1 MNIVFA
7 VFIILH
13 GLVHFIYFGHAGGY
27 FELKPGLTWPAN
39 SWVFSHWLSDQ
50 GARFLVSLF
59 LVLAG
64 IGFISGGLGILIR
77 QPWWRPVVIITSI
90 LSSLIFISFWNRR
103 MQNLDGQ
110 GAVGILIDFWLLIL
124 VLLIRWPQVSI

>member
-13 GLVHFIYFGHAGGY
+13 GLVHFIYFGHSAGF
-27 FELKPGLTWPAN
+27 FELKPGLSWPDG
-39 SWVFSHWLSDQ
+39 SWVFSHFVADQ
-50 GARFLVSLF
+50 SARFLVSSL

-64 IGFISGGLGILIR
+64 LGFISGGLGILFR
-77 QPWWRPVVIITSI
+77 QPWWSPTIIITAT
-90 LSSLIFISFWNRR
+90 LSCLIFILFWNRR

-110 GAVGILIDFWLLIL
+110 GLVGVLIDIWLL
-124 VLLIRWPQVSI
+124 VMVMLIRWPQVS

>member
-13 GLVHFIYFGHAGGY
+13 GLVHLIYFGHAARY
-27 FELKPGLTWPAN
+27 FELKPGLTWPDG
-39 SWVFSHWLSDQ
+39 SWVFSPWLSDQ
-50 GARFLVSLF
+50 SARFVVSLL

-77 QPWWRPVVIITSI
+77 QPWWRPTIIITAI
-90 LSSLIFISFWNRR
+90 LSSLIFILSWNRR
-103 MQNLDGQ
+103 TQNLDGQ
-110 GAVGILIDFWLLIL
+110 GVVGILIDFWLLAM
-124 VLLIRWPQVSI
+124 VVLIRWPQVSL